1 MGHYILDNAVIYTEQ
16 GKIENGYIEIQDG
29 YIQDIQEGSYSGNLE
44 VVDVNGQHIIP
55 GFIDIHIHGGYGQ
68 DAMDATPE
76 TLNILS
82 ENLLS
87 EGTTSFL
94 ATTMTQSSEAINKA
108 LQNVA
113 EYKPLDDKRAEI
125 LGVHL
130 EGPFIS

>member
-1 MGHYILDNAVIYTEQ
+1 MYIQVSEYLNIIFKETLNGTLYLDNAVIYTEQ

-94 ATTMTQSSEAINKA
+94 ATTMTQSSEAIKSVT
-108 LQNVA
+108 NVA
-113 EYKPLDDKRAEI
+113 EY
-125 LGVHL
+125 V
-130 EGPFIS
+130 S